1 MGIMEKCLRLLMPR
15 GRPWALA
22 GHGDALIAGLGVA
35 LERPR
40 VDARAVLTEARPGT
54 AVLMLPE
61 WSEALG
67 IRYDSTL
74 PVADLQDRLAAIDTA
89 LADMTLND
97 LQEQIN
103 KELAGVTISEVS
115 AASECGVA
123 ECGVELC
130 GAVAGD
136 YSPTYYD
143 VDGEVMT
150 EGQLARLV
158 SILQHFAPLHLQA
171 CIIVGV
177 EGLSSISEAGVAVC
191 GLDECGN
198 DGT

>member
-1 MGIMEKCLRLLMPR
+1 MQ
-15 GRPWALA
+15 A
-22 GHGDALIAGLGVA
+22 
-35 LERPR
+35 
-40 VDARAVLTEARPGT
+40 
-54 AVLMLPE
+54 
-61 WSEALG
+61 
-67 IRYDSTL
+67 
-74 PVADLQDRLAAIDTA
+74 RLAAIDTA
-89 LADMTLND
+89 LSDMTLND
-97 LQEQIN
+97 LQAQID
-103 KELAGVTISEVS
+103 KELTGVTISEVS
-115 AASECGVA
+115 ASSECGVA

-150 EGQLARLV
+150 EWQLARLV

-177 EGLSSISEAGVAVC
+177 EGLGYTAECGVAIAS
-191 GLDECGN
+191 LDECGN